1 MVLNLTTIQTMAL
14 AVIVL
19 YLGKTINNTFKFL
32 KENCIP
38 DAVTGGTLFS
48 ILTLIGH
55 ETGILSFVFEDTLR
69 DVFMIAFFTTVGFSA
84 SIKLLKKAGLPVL
97 MFLIA
102 AVALA
107 VLQNVFG
114 VAMAKFLHINLLI
127 GLATGSLA
135 TTGGPGTAG
144 AFGPIIETVG
154 AGQAEGA
161 TMVAMAT
168 ATYALIAGSIIAG
181 PICKRLI
188 NKHNLL
194 NKKNENDLFESTG
207 GKVEMLSAKRI
218 LPSGFQVVIAM
229 GVGSLISNFLSSFMF
244 LIAAVA
250 LAVLQNVFGVAMAKF
265 LHINLLIGLAT
276 GSLAT
281 TGGPG
286 TAGAF
291 GPIIEAVG
299 AGQAEGATMVAM
311 ATATYAL
318 IAGSIIAGPICKRLI
333 NKHNLLN
340 KKNENDL
347 FESAGGKVE
356 MLSAKRILPSGFQVV
371 IAMGVGSLISNF
383 LSSLGMVL
391 PPYIGAMFAASIMR
405 NLSDYSGKFEIDLD
419 IISVIG
425 SEIDL
430 DIISVIG
437 SFTLAMFLSM
447 TLMSFRLWEL
457 KELAL
462 PLILML
468 LGQTVLMGVFAYFV
482 TFNLTGR
489 DYDAAVMT
497 GGHCGCGFGT
507 TPKALANMEALTDK
521 YLPSPKAFFVIPI
534 VGGLFI
540 DFFNAAIITFFI
552 NLVK

>member
-19 YLGKTINNTFKFL
+19 YLGKNINNTFKFL

-144 AFGPIIETVG
+144 AFGPIIEAVG

-229 GVGSLISNFLSSFMF
+229 GI
-244 LIAAVA
+244 
-250 LAVLQNVFGVAMAKF
+250 
-265 LHINLLIGLAT
+265 
-276 GSLAT
+276 
-281 TGGPG
+281 
-286 TAGAF
+286 
-291 GPIIEAVG
+291 
-299 AGQAEGATMVAM
+299 
-311 ATATYAL
+311 
-318 IAGSIIAGPICKRLI
+318 
-333 NKHNLLN
+333 
-340 KKNENDL
+340 
-347 FESAGGKVE
+347 
-356 MLSAKRILPSGFQVV
+356 
-371 IAMGVGSLISNF
+371 GSLISNF

-405 NLSDYSGKFEIDLD
+405 NLSDYSGKF
-419 IISVIG
+419 
-425 SEIDL
+425 EIDL

>member
-144 AFGPIIETVG
+144 AFGPIIEAVG

-207 GKVEMLSAKRI
+207 GKVKMLSAK
-218 LPSGFQVVIAM
+218 
-229 GVGSLISNFLSSFMF
+229 
-244 LIAAVA
+244 
-250 LAVLQNVFGVAMAKF
+250 K
-265 LHINLLIGLAT
+265 
-276 GSLAT
+276 
-281 TGGPG
+281 
-286 TAGAF
+286 
-291 GPIIEAVG
+291 
-299 AGQAEGATMVAM
+299 
-311 ATATYAL
+311 
-318 IAGSIIAGPICKRLI
+318 
-333 NKHNLLN
+333 
-340 KKNENDL
+340 
-347 FESAGGKVE
+347 
-356 MLSAKRILPSGFQVV
+356 ILPSGFQVV

-405 NLSDYSGKFEIDLD
+405 NLSDYSGKF
-419 IISVIG
+419 
-425 SEIDL
+425 EIDL

>member
-102 AVALA
+102 AIV
-107 VLQNVFG
+107 
-114 VAMAKFLHINLLI
+114 
-127 GLATGSLA
+127 
-135 TTGGPGTAG
+135 
-144 AFGPIIETVG
+144 
-154 AGQAEGA
+154 
-161 TMVAMAT
+161 
-168 ATYALIAGSIIAG
+168 
-181 PICKRLI
+181 
-188 NKHNLL
+188 
-194 NKKNENDLFESTG
+194 
-207 GKVEMLSAKRI
+207 
-218 LPSGFQVVIAM
+218 
-229 GVGSLISNFLSSFMF
+229 
-244 LIAAVA
+244 

-347 FESAGGKVE
+347 FESTGGKVE
-356 MLSAKRILPSGFQVV
+356 MLSAKKILPSGFQVV
-371 IAMGVGSLISNF
+371 IAMGIGSLISNF

-391 PPYIGAMFAASIMR
+391 PPYIGAMFAASLMR
-405 NLSDYSGKFEIDLD
+405 NLSDYSGKF
-419 IISVIG
+419 
-425 SEIDL
+425 EIDL

-447 TLMSFRLWEL
+447 TLMSFKLWEL

-507 TPKALANMEALTDK
+507 TPKALANMEALTEK

>member
-38 DAVTGGTLFS
+38 DAVIGGTLFS

-55 ETGILSFVFEDTLR
+55 ETGILSFVFEDNLR

-107 VLQNVFG
+107 
-114 VAMAKFLHINLLI
+114 I
-127 GLATGSLA
+127 
-135 TTGGPGTAG
+135 
-144 AFGPIIETVG
+144 
-154 AGQAEGA
+154 
-161 TMVAMAT
+161 
-168 ATYALIAGSIIAG
+168 
-181 PICKRLI
+181 
-188 NKHNLL
+188 
-194 NKKNENDLFESTG
+194 
-207 GKVEMLSAKRI
+207 
-218 LPSGFQVVIAM
+218 
-229 GVGSLISNFLSSFMF
+229 
-244 LIAAVA
+244 
-250 LAVLQNVFGVAMAKF
+250 LQNVFGVAMAKF

-333 NKHNLLN
+333 NKYNLLN

-347 FESAGGKVE
+347 FESTGAKVE
-356 MLSAKRILPSGFQVV
+356 MLNAKRILPSGFQVV
-371 IAMGVGSLISNF
+371 IAMGIGSLISNF

-405 NLSDYSGKFEIDLD
+405 NLSDYTGKFEIDLD
-419 IISVIG
+419 IISI
-425 SEIDL
+425 
-430 DIISVIG
+430 IG

-507 TPKALANMEALTDK
+507 TPKALANMEALTEK

>member
-144 AFGPIIETVG
+144 AFGPIIE
-154 AGQAEGA
+154 
-161 TMVAMAT
+161 
-168 ATYALIAGSIIAG
+168 
-181 PICKRLI
+181 
-188 NKHNLL
+188 
-194 NKKNENDLFESTG
+194 
-207 GKVEMLSAKRI
+207 
-218 LPSGFQVVIAM
+218 
-229 GVGSLISNFLSSFMF
+229 
-244 LIAAVA
+244 
-250 LAVLQNVFGVAMAKF
+250 
-265 LHINLLIGLAT
+265 
-276 GSLAT
+276 
-281 TGGPG
+281 
-286 TAGAF
+286 
-291 GPIIEAVG
+291 AVG

-333 NKHNLLN
+333 NKYNLLN

-347 FESAGGKVE
+347 FESTGAKVE
-356 MLSAKRILPSGFQVV
+356 MLNAKRILPSGFQVV
-371 IAMGVGSLISNF
+371 IAMGIGSLISNF

-405 NLSDYSGKFEIDLD
+405 NLSDYTGKFEIDLD
-419 IISVIG
+419 IISI
-425 SEIDL
+425 
-430 DIISVIG
+430 IG

-468 LGQTVLMGVFAYFV
+468 LGQTILMGVFAYFV

>member
-1 MVLNLTTIQTMAL
+1 MVLNLTTIQTMGL

-55 ETGILSFVFEDTLR
+55 ETGILSFVFEDNLR

-107 VLQNVFG
+107 
-114 VAMAKFLHINLLI
+114 I
-127 GLATGSLA
+127 
-135 TTGGPGTAG
+135 
-144 AFGPIIETVG
+144 
-154 AGQAEGA
+154 
-161 TMVAMAT
+161 
-168 ATYALIAGSIIAG
+168 
-181 PICKRLI
+181 
-188 NKHNLL
+188 
-194 NKKNENDLFESTG
+194 
-207 GKVEMLSAKRI
+207 
-218 LPSGFQVVIAM
+218 
-229 GVGSLISNFLSSFMF
+229 
-244 LIAAVA
+244 
-250 LAVLQNVFGVAMAKF
+250 LQNVFGVAMAKF

-333 NKHNLLN
+333 NKYNLLN

-347 FESAGGKVE
+347 FESTGAKVE
-356 MLSAKRILPSGFQVV
+356 MLNAKRILPSGFQVV
-371 IAMGVGSLISNF
+371 IAMGIGSLISNF

-405 NLSDYSGKFEIDLD
+405 NLSDYSGKF
-419 IISVIG
+419 
-425 SEIDL
+425 EIDL

-507 TPKALANMEALTDK
+507 TPKALANMEALTEK

>member
-107 VLQNVFG
+107 
-114 VAMAKFLHINLLI
+114 I
-127 GLATGSLA
+127 
-135 TTGGPGTAG
+135 
-144 AFGPIIETVG
+144 
-154 AGQAEGA
+154 
-161 TMVAMAT
+161 
-168 ATYALIAGSIIAG
+168 
-181 PICKRLI
+181 
-188 NKHNLL
+188 
-194 NKKNENDLFESTG
+194 
-207 GKVEMLSAKRI
+207 
-218 LPSGFQVVIAM
+218 
-229 GVGSLISNFLSSFMF
+229 
-244 LIAAVA
+244 
-250 LAVLQNVFGVAMAKF
+250 LQNVFGVAMAKF

-425 SEIDL
+425 S
-430 DIISVIG
+430 
-437 SFTLAMFLSM
+437 FTLAMFLSM

>member
-55 ETGILSFVFEDTLR
+55 ETGILSFVFEDNLR

-107 VLQNVFG
+107 
-114 VAMAKFLHINLLI
+114 I
-127 GLATGSLA
+127 
-135 TTGGPGTAG
+135 
-144 AFGPIIETVG
+144 
-154 AGQAEGA
+154 
-161 TMVAMAT
+161 
-168 ATYALIAGSIIAG
+168 
-181 PICKRLI
+181 
-188 NKHNLL
+188 
-194 NKKNENDLFESTG
+194 
-207 GKVEMLSAKRI
+207 
-218 LPSGFQVVIAM
+218 
-229 GVGSLISNFLSSFMF
+229 
-244 LIAAVA
+244 
-250 LAVLQNVFGVAMAKF
+250 LQNVFGVAMAKF

-333 NKHNLLN
+333 NKYNLLN

-347 FESAGGKVE
+347 FESTGAKVE
-356 MLSAKRILPSGFQVV
+356 MLNAKRILPSGFQVV
-371 IAMGVGSLISNF
+371 IAMGIGSLISNF

-405 NLSDYSGKFEIDLD
+405 NLSDYTGKFEIDLD
-419 IISVIG
+419 IISI
-425 SEIDL
+425 
-430 DIISVIG
+430 IG

-468 LGQTVLMGVFAYFV
+468 LGQTILMGVFAYFV

-507 TPKALANMEALTDK
+507 TPKALANMEALTEK

>member
-1 MVLNLTTIQTMAL
+1 MILNLTTIQTMAL
-14 AVIVL
+14 AVLVL
-19 YLGKTINNTFKFL
+19 YLGKFINNTFKFL

-38 DAVTGGTLFS
+38 DAVTGGTIFS

-55 ETGILSFVFEDTLR
+55 ETGIFSFIFEDTLR
-69 DVFMIAFFTTVGFSA
+69 EVFMIAFFTTVGFSA
-84 SIKLLKKAGLPVL
+84 SIKLLKKAGIPVL
-97 MFLIA
+97 MFLLA
-102 AVALA
+102 AVGLA

-144 AFGPIIETVG
+144 AFGPIIEQFG
-154 AGQAEGA
+154 AQGA

-188 NKHNLL
+188 KKHELL
-194 NKKNENDLFESTG
+194 EKKNGSSVFENSGSKSEF
-207 GKVEMLSAKRI
+207 LSAKRV
-218 LPSGFQVVIAM
+218 LPTGFQIVIAM
-229 GVGSLISNFLSSFMF
+229 G
-244 LIAAVA
+244 A
-250 LAVLQNVFGVAMAKF
+250 
-265 LHINLLIGLAT
+265 
-276 GSLAT
+276 
-281 TGGPG
+281 
-286 TAGAF
+286 
-291 GPIIEAVG
+291 
-299 AGQAEGATMVAM
+299 
-311 ATATYAL
+311 
-318 IAGSIIAGPICKRLI
+318 
-333 NKHNLLN
+333 
-340 KKNENDL
+340 
-347 FESAGGKVE
+347 
-356 MLSAKRILPSGFQVV
+356 
-371 IAMGVGSLISNF
+371 GSLISNF
-383 LSSLGMVL
+383 LSSLGLVL

-405 NLSDYSGKFEIDLD
+405 NMSDYSGKFEIDLD
-419 IISVIG
+419 IISI
-425 SEIDL
+425 
-430 DIISVIG
+430 IG

-447 TLMSFRLWEL
+447 TLMSFKLWEL

-468 LGQTVLMGVFAYFV
+468 VGQTILMGAFAYFV
-482 TFNLTGR
+482 TFNITGR

-507 TPKALANMEALTDK
+507 TPKALANMEALTEK

>member
-107 VLQNVFG
+107 
-114 VAMAKFLHINLLI
+114 I
-127 GLATGSLA
+127 
-135 TTGGPGTAG
+135 
-144 AFGPIIETVG
+144 
-154 AGQAEGA
+154 
-161 TMVAMAT
+161 
-168 ATYALIAGSIIAG
+168 
-181 PICKRLI
+181 
-188 NKHNLL
+188 
-194 NKKNENDLFESTG
+194 
-207 GKVEMLSAKRI
+207 
-218 LPSGFQVVIAM
+218 
-229 GVGSLISNFLSSFMF
+229 
-244 LIAAVA
+244 
-250 LAVLQNVFGVAMAKF
+250 LQNVFGVAMAKF

-333 NKHNLLN
+333 NKYNLLN

-347 FESAGGKVE
+347 FESTGAKVE
-356 MLSAKRILPSGFQVV
+356 MLNAKRILPSGFQVV
-371 IAMGVGSLISNF
+371 IAMGIGSLISNF

-405 NLSDYSGKFEIDLD
+405 NLSDYTGKFEIDLD
-419 IISVIG
+419 IISI
-425 SEIDL
+425 
-430 DIISVIG
+430 IG

-468 LGQTVLMGVFAYFV
+468 LGQTILMGVFAYFV

-507 TPKALANMEALTDK
+507 TPKALANMEALTEK

>member
-97 MFLIA
+97 
-102 AVALA
+102 
-107 VLQNVFG
+107 
-114 VAMAKFLHINLLI
+114 
-127 GLATGSLA
+127 
-135 TTGGPGTAG
+135 
-144 AFGPIIETVG
+144 
-154 AGQAEGA
+154 
-161 TMVAMAT
+161 
-168 ATYALIAGSIIAG
+168 
-181 PICKRLI
+181 
-188 NKHNLL
+188 
-194 NKKNENDLFESTG
+194 
-207 GKVEMLSAKRI
+207 
-218 LPSGFQVVIAM
+218 
-229 GVGSLISNFLSSFMF
+229 MF

-425 SEIDL
+425 S
-430 DIISVIG
+430 
-437 SFTLAMFLSM
+437 FTLAMFLSM

-507 TPKALANMEALTDK
+507 TPKALANMEALTDR